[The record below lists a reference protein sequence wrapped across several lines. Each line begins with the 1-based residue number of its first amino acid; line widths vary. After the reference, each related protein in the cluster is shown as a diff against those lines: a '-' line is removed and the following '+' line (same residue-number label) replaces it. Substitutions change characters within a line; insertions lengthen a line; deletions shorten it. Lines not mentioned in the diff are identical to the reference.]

1 MVVEH
6 IHDLALARGPRH
18 YDAKAA
24 LEILLTLVKKTALPL
39 IDAEWINGLLKR
51 GAKESMDDETFIL
64 FLRLSARREKEGAAE
79 IEIPHDQGHLH
90 AQGSEADPQPSGGTV
105 PPETSTPGYPLF
117 IKILQNVQTC
127 SEQEG
132 GWQDEAVYGGLVA
145 MRDIPQLGSCLPG
158 GDFLRTLSKA
168 MQKSKPY
175 RIRKAAYDV
184 VLVARDGWLNSTTLR
199 EILEALDFPRQ
210 LHSVLI
216 ETGRSDHQRLFLT
229 MMEILSEDKY
239 YHPYLRGAME
249 IWLPSRHEGPDQVLR
264 ILARVCELALPKY
277 DRSNP
282 PLDQFLEKL
291 VEDEWAGV
299 PGRPITDLIVERLEP
314 LAVVTVQFKELLF
327 SDGDRRAVLAVV
339 EQVIPSLERRRDDG
353 YEGPGDGVRG
363 VVNALLGKLR
373 EPMQLTRPPAYW

>member
-18 YDAKAA
+18 YDAATA

-51 GAKESMDDETFIL
+51 AAKENMDDETFIL
-64 FLRLSARREKEGAAE
+64 FLRLSARREQEGAAE
-79 IEIPHDQGHLH
+79 IEIPHDQGHVDI
-90 AQGSEADPQPSGGTV
+90 QGSETDPRTSGGIMRL
-105 PPETSTPGYPLF
+105 ETTMSGYPLF

-145 MRDIPQLGSCLPG
+145 MRDIPRLGSCLPG
-158 GDFLRTLSKA
+158 GDFLQTLSKA

-184 VLVARDGWLNSTTLR
+184 VLVARDGWLNSTALR
-199 EILEALDFPRQ
+199 QILEALDFPRQ

-264 ILARVCELALPKY
+264 ILARVCELTLPKY
-277 DRSNP
+277 DRSSP
-282 PLDQFLEKL
+282 PLDEFLQKL
-291 VEDEWAGV
+291 MEDEWAGV
-299 PGRPITDLIVERLEP
+299 PGRPITDLAVERLEP

-327 SDGDRRAVLAVV
+327 SDCGRKAILAVV

-363 VVNALLGKLR
+363 VVNALLGKMR
-373 EPMQLTRPPAYW
+373 EPVQLTRPPAYW

>member
-6 IHDLALARGPRH
+6 IHDLTLVQGPRH
-18 YDAKAA
+18 YDAKTA
-24 LEILLTLVKKTALPL
+24 LEILLTLAKKTALPL
-39 IDAEWINGLLKR
+39 IDAEWINELLKR
-51 GAKESMDDETFIL
+51 SAKGNMDDDTFIL
-64 FLRLSARREKEGAAE
+64 FLRLSARREEGAAE
-79 IEIPHDQGHLH
+79 VEIPHGHGDAH
-90 AQGSEADPQPSGGTV
+90 VQGSETDPQRPGGTV
-105 PPETSTPGYPLF
+105 SPETITPGYPLF
-117 IKILQNVQTC
+117 VKILQNVQTC
-127 SEQEG
+127 SKQEG

-168 MQKSKPY
+168 MQKSRPY
-175 RIRKAAYDV
+175 RIRKAAYNV
-184 VLVARDGWLNSTTLR
+184 VLVARDGWLNSSALR
-199 EILEALDFPRQ
+199 QILEALDFPRQ

-216 ETGRSDHQRLFLT
+216 ETCRSDHQRLFLT

-264 ILARVCELALPKY
+264 ILARVCELSPSEY
-277 DRSNP
+277 DRSSP
-282 PLDQFLEKL
+282 PLDEFLEKL
-291 VEDEWAGV
+291 VEDEWSGV
-299 PGRPITDLIVERLEP
+299 PGRPVADITVGRLEP

-327 SDGDRRAVLAVV
+327 SESDRRAVLAVV

-373 EPMQLTRPPAYW
+373 EPTQLTSHSPAYW